1 MARAPF
7 QEFFM
12 TKPVTVTVT
21 TAAPGEDTI
30 SLSYD
35 GLLRV
40 AADGARISYTEVED
54 GARTSTLITLTSE
67 RMTIARRGA
76 VDFTAS
82 YEVGAPS
89 TSVYRL
95 GGMALDAHI
104 VTEALTLLP
113 SALPAVDCTYRLT
126 LGGEER
132 RLTLSLRLAERNDK

>member
-7 QEFFM
+7 QEFLM
-12 TKPVTVTVT
+12 SKPVTVTVT
-21 TAAPGEDTI
+21 TAAMGEDTV

-54 GARTSTLITLTSE
+54 GGRTSTLITLTKGK
-67 RMTIARRGA
+67 MTVTRRGA
-76 VDFTAS
+76 VDFTVT
-82 YEVGAPS
+82 YEVGAPCAS
-89 TSVYRL
+89 LYRL
-95 GGMALDAHI
+95 GGMALDAHV
-104 VTEALTLLP
+104 VTEELTLLP

-132 RLTLSLRLAERNDK
+132 HLLLSLRLSERSNA